1 MSTGLTVTFHG
12 AAQTVT
18 GSLHLIEHGG
28 RRIVLDC
35 GLYQGARKQ
44 AFEINRNPAVDPAT
58 VDLIVLSH
66 AHLDHSGNL
75 PTFARRGFKGKVL
88 ATPATVDLAELILR
102 DSASL
107 QVRQVELVNRLRK
120 EQGKNLFEPLY
131 EEKDVDAIMRRFQ
144 SVPYGGRADLGGG
157 LSLTFLEAG
166 HILGSALSVLEVGNG
181 GSRARL
187 LYTGDLGRRNSVILR
202 DPAPA
207 GPVEFLIGESTY
219 GDRLHPTVDETRR
232 RLQSIIGTVAAR
244 KSRLIVPAFSIGRVQ
259 TLIYH
264 LNQLHHEGRIGAIP
278 IYVDSPLANKATEVF
293 RNHTEC
299 YDTEANRFFT
309 AGREPF
315 SFSTLHTVES
325 VADSKKLNNQKGP
338 MIILASSGMC
348 EGGRVLHHLVHG
360 VEEPDNFVL
369 LTGYQAANTLG
380 RKLAEGVSPVNILG
394 RSYVVRAKVE
404 KLESLS
410 AHADAQE
417 MVDYFRASAMRPQK
431 TFLVHGEPPQT
442 AALKQKLEQALGWKD
457 IVIPGPGERFAL

>member
-1 MSTGLTVTFHG
+1 MSYGLTVTFHG

-18 GSLHLIEHGG
+18 GSLHVIEHAG

-35 GLYQGARKQ
+35 GLYQGARKE

-58 VDLIVLSH
+58 VDMIVLSH

-75 PTFARRGFKGKVL
+75 PSFARRGFKGKVL

-107 QVRQVELVNRLRK
+107 QVRQVELVNRLRA
-120 EQGKNLFEPLY
+120 EEHKNLFEPLY
-131 EEKDVDAIMRRFQ
+131 DEKDVDTLMRCFQ
-144 SVPYGGRADLGGG
+144 AVPYGAQADLGGG
-157 LSLTFLEAG
+157 LSLTFLDAG
-166 HILGSALSVLEVGNG
+166 HILGSALSILEVGDG
-181 GSRARL
+181 ASRARL
-187 LYTGDLGRRNSVILR
+187 LYTGDLGRRDSVILR

-219 GDRLHPTVDETRR
+219 GDRLHPTVDETRAD
-232 RLQSIIGTVAAR
+232 LQRIIETVTAR
-244 KSRLIVPAFSIGRVQ
+244 KSRLIVPAFSVGRVQ

-264 LNQLHHEGRIGAIP
+264 LNQLHHEGRIGTIP

-293 RNHTEC
+293 RNHQEC
-299 YDTEANRFFT
+299 YDTEANLFFT

-315 SFSTLHTVES
+315 SFSTLHTVETI
-325 VADSKKLNNQKGP
+325 ADSKKLNTQKGP

-360 VEEPDNFVL
+360 VEDPNNFIL

-380 RKLAEGVSPVNILG
+380 RKLGDGVSPVNILG
-394 RSYVVRAKVE
+394 RPYTVRAKVE

-410 AHADAQE
+410 AHADAKE
-417 MVDYFRASAMRPQK
+417 MVDYFRASAMHPQK
-431 TFLVHGEPPQT
+431 AFLVHGEPPQS
-442 AALKQKLEQALGWKD
+442 AALKQTLGQQLGWKD
-457 IVIPGPGERFAL
+457 ITIPAPGETFAL